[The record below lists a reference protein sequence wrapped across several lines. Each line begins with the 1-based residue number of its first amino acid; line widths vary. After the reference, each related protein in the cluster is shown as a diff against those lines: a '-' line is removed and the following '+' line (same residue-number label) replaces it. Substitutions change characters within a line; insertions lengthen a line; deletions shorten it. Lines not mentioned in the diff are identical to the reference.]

1 VGRQSAALS
10 GQSPRSN
17 PAGYSGTPLLKKLG
31 VKENHRVVL
40 VNAPSGFRKEL
51 GKLPPGVE
59 FVAADEELLDLV
71 LLFVDSQAK
80 LNYEF
85 PKLVSRLAPD
95 GMIWT
100 AWPKKA
106 SGVQTDLSFD
116 PVQKVGLANG
126 LVDTKIC
133 AIDETWSGLKFVFRL
148 RDRKNLNHKG
158 HEGTRR
164 NRNPKDLTDS

>member
-1 VGRQSAALS
+1 VGGQSAAPS
-10 GQSPRSN
+10 RPSPRSN
-17 PAGYSGTPLLKKLG
+17 PAGYSGRPLPKKLG
-31 VKENHRVVL
+31 IKDNHRVAL
-40 VNAPSGFRKEL
+40 VNAPSCFRNEL
-51 GKLPPGVE
+51 GKLPAGVE

-71 LLFVDSQAK
+71 LLFVNSQAK

-85 PKLVSRLAPD
+85 PNLVNKLAPN
-95 GMIWT
+95 GMIWI

-116 PVQKVGLANG
+116 PVQKIGLANG

-164 NRNPKDLTDS
+164 SRNPRI